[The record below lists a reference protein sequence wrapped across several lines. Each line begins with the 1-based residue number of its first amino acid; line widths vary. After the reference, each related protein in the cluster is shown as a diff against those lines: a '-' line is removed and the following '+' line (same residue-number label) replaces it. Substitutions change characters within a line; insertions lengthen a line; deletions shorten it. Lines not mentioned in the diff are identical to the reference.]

1 MLTRVFGPIINS
13 SPALKRAVWGRWYQ
27 FLARSYKNED
37 WTFMN
42 YGYANLD
49 GGDSAPP
56 LYLQEGDEPDR
67 HSILLYHR
75 TVGDAD
81 LRGKD
86 VLEVGSGRGGGSS
99 FLARYHNPASMLGID
114 YSESAAA
121 LSSKRHTAPNLS
133 FRQGDAENIPSPD
146 ASFDAVVNVES
157 SHCYGS
163 MERFL
168 GEVVR
173 VLRPGGQFLWV
184 DMRPRGKF
192 DETREQFRGAGLGM
206 LQETEITGNVVHAL
220 DLVTDRKREAI
231 SKQVP
236 KFLMPYFEDFA
247 GVRGTRVY
255 EALKAG
261 DVQYWRCALQ
271 KPTD

>member
-1 MLTRVFGPIINS
+1 M
-13 SPALKRAVWGRWYQ
+13 
-27 FLARSYKNED
+27 D
-37 WTFMN
+37 
-42 YGYANLD
+42 
-49 GGDSAPP
+49 
-56 LYLQEGDEPDR
+56 
-67 HSILLYHR
+67 
-75 TVGDAD
+75 
-81 LRGKD
+81 
-86 VLEVGSGRGGGSS
+86 
-99 FLARYHNPASMLGID
+99 
-114 YSESAAA
+114 
-121 LSSKRHTAPNLS
+121 
-133 FRQGDAENIPSPD
+133 
-146 ASFDAVVNVES
+146 
-157 SHCYGS
+157 
-163 MERFL
+163 RFL

-192 DETREQFRGAGLGM
+192 DETREQFRAAGLGM

-271 KPTD
+271 KPG